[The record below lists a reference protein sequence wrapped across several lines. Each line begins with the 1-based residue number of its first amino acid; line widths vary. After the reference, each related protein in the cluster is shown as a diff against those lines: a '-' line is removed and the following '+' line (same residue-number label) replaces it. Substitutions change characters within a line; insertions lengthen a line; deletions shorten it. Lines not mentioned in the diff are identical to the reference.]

1 HRTAASQCC
10 SVRPARRSR
19 HSACARSWCS
29 PFPRCSRLRRC
40 FVYNPRI
47 VCSVTPPPD
56 GRQFSEFAA
65 QPDRCAASE
74 VCVAF
79 PQAGLVEFSESC
91 DVCCCCCYC
100 FVGGA
105 TNSVVHPWR
114 EAAAFSSGVIPRSIV
129 ASSRYQDYRTGC
141 VPGRSL
147 HKLKCAYAE
156 AGATLSHS
164 LSHSLSQGFSQGL
177 SLSPGLAA
185 LAGTLAGYEPL
196 SEVAEEQDK
205 DCSTEKQEELL
216 FYNDDGSPHAAQ
228 SVLVE
233 RNLRSA
239 DLCSVLA
246 VKNRV
251 AKDVH
256 WTLFEHWPEQGLER
270 SLEDHED
277 VLSVHRDMQSFCK
290 YSDRRFVFRKDY
302 RKYEFFADPQQF
314 FPPDMVVDL
323 EGQED
328 SGGGS
333 VYNYSVALQTALAN
347 ADDSPTILTQVWV
360 RDSHK
365 QVWAKAFLLLRDRCL
380 YISYKFQV
388 LAKFL
393 RENRRVD
400 PSLLTYSTH
409 KGDVDAHGGVQL
421 LCSLRDYTVYSCL
434 NARNQLRA
442 PTEWGLCL
450 RPTAQH
456 AERDNDHS
464 PAGTGIAAT
473 KCLACDSEHVRTCL
487 LTAMR
492 LAKYGRQLREN
503 YRSFKNKQA
512 ESINTKDYNSYT
524 VPIESVR
531 SRVAMD
537 FTGAVGRIVEDP
549 KEAKAIAAAEGYSWK
564 RRWRRNQV
572 LGHAGVAEGTVR
584 VALGLESGIH
594 TTQPWFHSGMTREQ
608 AAQLVSR
615 HGTVD
620 GVFLVRDSRSTP
632 SAFVLTFKCAG
643 KVLHTQIQPVVD
655 PVRDA
660 ICYSLD
666 SGVTKFYDVLQLV
679 EFYQLNAGCLPTRLT
694 HYVVQSPAF
703 HNNNNNNASSSVS
716 GSNNNNNLSSSSN
729 LSTTSS
735 GGGSRSSST
744 PSSPCASFRGSGAP
758 LLSPD
763 TTGPPC
769 ASF

>member
-1 HRTAASQCC
+1 MTS
-10 SVRPARRSR
+10 S
-19 HSACARSWCS
+19 
-29 PFPRCSRLRRC
+29 
-40 FVYNPRI
+40 I
-47 VCSVTPPPD
+47 
-56 GRQFSEFAA
+56 
-65 QPDRCAASE
+65 
-74 VCVAF
+74 
-79 PQAGLVEFSESC
+79 
-91 DVCCCCCYC
+91 
-100 FVGGA
+100 GA
-105 TNSVVHPWR
+105 
-114 EAAAFSSGVIPRSIV
+114 IPSITV

-141 VPGRSL
+141 MPGGSL
-147 HKLKCAYAE
+147 HKLKCAYVE
-156 AGATLSHS
+156 AGNSLSHS
-164 LSHSLSQGFSQGL
+164 LSHSL

-196 SEVAEEQDK
+196 NEVCEEQDK

-302 RKYEFFADPQQF
+302 RKYEFFNDPQQF
-314 FPPDMVVDL
+314 FPADMVVDL
-323 EGQED
+323 AGLDE
-328 SGGGS
+328 SGGS
-333 VYNYSVALQTALAN
+333 SCYSYSVALQTALAT

-360 RDSHK
+360 RDAHK
-365 QVWAKAFLLLRDRCL
+365 QVWAKAFLLLRDRSL

-393 RENRRVD
+393 RENKRVD
-400 PSLLTYSTH
+400 PSLLTHSNH

-456 AERDNDHS
+456 AERENDHQGS
-464 PAGTGIAAT
+464 PSGLGTGIAAT

-564 RRWRRNQV
+564 RRWRRMNQA
-572 LGHAGVAEGTVR
+572 LGPAGVAAGAVGAT
-584 VALGLESGIH
+584 ALGLKSGIH

-620 GVFLVRDSRSTP
+620 GVFLVRDSRSSP
-632 SAFVLTFKCAG
+632 GAFVLTFKCAG

-703 HNNNNNNASSSVS
+703 HNNNNNTGSSTA
-716 GSNNNNNLSSSSN
+716 GSHNNNNLSSSGN

-758 LLSPD
+758 LLSPE

>member
-1 HRTAASQCC
+1 M
-10 SVRPARRSR
+10 
-19 HSACARSWCS
+19 
-29 PFPRCSRLRRC
+29 
-40 FVYNPRI
+40 
-47 VCSVTPPPD
+47 
-56 GRQFSEFAA
+56 
-65 QPDRCAASE
+65 
-74 VCVAF
+74 
-79 PQAGLVEFSESC
+79 AG
-91 DVCCCCCYC
+91 
-100 FVGGA
+100 GG
-105 TNSVVHPWR
+105 
-114 EAAAFSSGVIPRSIV
+114 
-129 ASSRYQDYRTGC
+129 
-141 VPGRSL
+141 L
-147 HKLKCAYAE
+147 HKLKCACME
-156 AGATLSHS
+156 AGVTV
-164 LSHSLSQGFSQGL
+164 GL
-177 SLSPGLAA
+177 SLSPGLAS

-196 SEVAEEQDK
+196 NEITEEQDK
-205 DCSTEKQEELL
+205 DSSTEKQEELL

-233 RNLRSA
+233 RNLRAA
-239 DLCSVLA
+239 DLCSVLS

-256 WTLFEHWPEQGLER
+256 WTLFEHWPELGLER

-277 VLSVHRDMQSFCK
+277 VLSVHRDMQAFCR
-290 YSDRRFVFRKDY
+290 YSERRFVFRKDY
-302 RKYEFFADPQQF
+302 RKYEFFHNPQQF
-314 FPPDMVVDL
+314 FPPDMVVD
-323 EGQED
+323 EGLDETA
-328 SGGGS
+328 GGS
-333 VYNYSVALQTALAN
+333 FYTYSVALQSALAS
-347 ADDSPTILTQVWV
+347 ADDSPSILTQVWV
-360 RDSHK
+360 RDAHK
-365 QVWAKAFLLLRDRCL
+365 QVWAKAFILLKDRCL
-380 YISYKFQV
+380 YFSYKFPA

-393 RENRRVD
+393 RQNRRLD
-400 PSLLTYSTH
+400 PPSPLASMNSH

-450 RPTAQH
+450 RPSGG
-456 AERDNDHS
+456 ERDNNEGVAS
-464 PAGTGIAAT
+464 L
-473 KCLACDSEHVRTCL
+473 KCLACDSERVRTCL

-503 YRSFKNKQA
+503 YRSFKNKQV
-512 ESINTKDYNSYT
+512 ESINSKDYNSYT

-564 RRWRRNQV
+564 RRWRRMNQSLAPGGGPPGAV
-572 LGHAGVAEGTVR
+572 GAAGAAGAA
-584 VALGLESGIH
+584 ALGLESGIH

-620 GVFLVRDSRSTP
+620 GVFLVRDSRSSP
-632 SAFVLTFKCAG
+632 GAFVLTFKCAG

-703 HNNNNNNASSSVS
+703 HNNNNGITTS
-716 GSNNNNNLSSSSN
+716 SNNNNNLSSSSN

-735 GGGSRSSST
+735 GSSST

-758 LLSPD
+758 LLSPE